1 MKSQKQHVDD
11 CIHYAN
17 ISSQKENDK
26 TYETAAQFYIVFVN
40 PPSLSR
46 ISLNISSSILR
57 YQTLPPLQCTISET
71 VEMVERVAC
80 SIPWGGSRS
89 SVALNSYA
97 CQRRVRVCKPGSAYA
112 SYSYGVFTSGSAVG
126 HRYFIRGFGVPRQ
139 GVHLGGTRKVTMSRV
154 STTELRVSPHK
165 PSPQKYRVTAIL
177 DPRLPS
183 FFFLFS
189 VCRLQRSLDMCR
201 WTTR

>member
-80 SIPWGGSRS
+80 SIP
-89 SVALNSYA
+89 
-97 CQRRVRVCKPGSAYA
+97 
-112 SYSYGVFTSGSAVG
+112 
-126 HRYFIRGFGVPRQ
+126 
-139 GVHLGGTRKVTMSRV
+139 
-154 STTELRVSPHK
+154 
-165 PSPQKYRVTAIL
+165 
-177 DPRLPS
+177 
-183 FFFLFS
+183 
-189 VCRLQRSLDMCR
+189 
-201 WTTR
+201 